1 MIAFRLDTT
10 DLGIQDLAIMPNN
23 PRILPK
29 PQKTIAMLAFPG
41 FQLLDVAGP
50 LQVFS
55 TANEQMQ
62 RRGQAP
68 PYGLIIFAP
77 GMTVRATAGLEL
89 ATWPLTKA
97 NIPIDTLIVAGGQG
111 VMEAAAS
118 KRLVAWVADRAAAT
132 RRVASVCTGAFLLAA
147 TGLLNGRRA
156 VTHWDFCDRLASSY
170 PEIRVEADPIFV
182 RDGSYWTSAGVTAGI
197 DLALALVE
205 EDLGRDVSLAV
216 ARNLVVFLKRPGGQA
231 QYSAALSLQSSDDR
245 FASLH
250 EWMKSNLGA
259 DLSISRLAARAGMSE
274 RTFMRR
280 YTDATGLTPA
290 RAVERLRTEAARQL
304 LSETR
309 LPIKRIADRCG
320 FGSEETMRRA
330 FHRLQWI
337 TPQEYRERFSI

>member
-1 MIAFRLDTT
+1 
-10 DLGIQDLAIMPNN
+10 MPNN
-23 PRILPK
+23 PQILPNG
-29 PQKTIAMLAFPG
+29 PKTIAMLVFPA

-55 TANEQMQ
+55 TANEKM
-62 RRGQAP
+62 REQANVS
-68 PYGLIIFAP
+68 PYELLVIAP
-77 GMTVRATAGLEL
+77 GGKTVRATAGLEL
-89 ATWPLTKA
+89 ATRPPPKEKTS
-97 NIPIDTLIVAGGQG
+97 IDTLILAGGQG
-111 VMEAAAS
+111 VLAAATD
-118 KRLVAWVADRAAAT
+118 KKLVAWVASRAATT

-147 TGLLNGRRA
+147 TGVLNGRRA
-156 VTHWDFCDRLASSY
+156 VTHWDFCERLAKSY

-182 RDGSYWTSAGVTAGI
+182 RDGCYWTSAGVTAGI

-205 EDLGRDVSLAV
+205 EDLGRELALAV
-216 ARNLVVFLKRPGGQA
+216 ARNLVMFLKRPGGQA
-231 QYSAALSLQSSDDR
+231 QYSAALSLQSGDDR

-250 EWMKSNLGA
+250 EWMRVNLA
-259 DLSISRLAARAGMSE
+259 HDLAINRLAARAGMSQ

-280 YTDATGLTPA
+280 YTEATGLTPS

-330 FHRLQWI
+330 FRKLQSI
-337 TPQEYRERFSI
+337 TPQEYRERFSV